1 MHDKN
6 SKRAIEQ
13 KNNSERN
20 VKSIKTN
27 CQCRFS
33 VKLIKDLS
41 KANNDYQESY
51 YKIISFE
58 TNHNHSRNIEFKIKL
73 TDEVEKWVKEN
84 IDPRIYGSVSL
95 QRALLKQFKK
105 EYSLSQLSYLLHK
118 LFHKKA
124 EDIQFLI
131 KEILQKNTD
140 LQYKIGQDKVNSI
153 QGYIFNFK

>member
-105 EYSLSQLSYLLHK
+105 EYTLSQLSYLLHK

-124 EDIQFLI
+124 EDIQFLNKKFCKKI
-131 KEILQKNTD
+131 QICNTK
-140 LQYKIGQDKVNSI
+140 LDKT
-153 QGYIFNFK
+153 K